1 MIFWVSALAL
11 IFSVVGNLLVN
22 IKKRY
27 GFLVWIISNIIWI
40 AVNVMGVPN
49 YPQITMYAL
58 YIGMNVHGFLYWK
71 RTDK

>member
-40 AVNVMGVPN
+40 AVNVMGVPKN
-49 YPQITMYAL
+49 PQSGQLPRDIL
-58 YIGMNVHGFLYWK
+58 PLSV
-71 RTDK
+71 RTS